1 MLLFFVNI
9 RNAHTCYVYDT
20 KIKMNEFWVTY
31 VVADSMFFF
40 SFMNTKMKKLLPNCD
55 YI

>member
-1 MLLFFVNI
+1 M
-9 RNAHTCYVYDT
+9 
-20 KIKMNEFWVTY
+20 KIKMNKFWVTY

-55 YI
+55 YIQLSVKYIRDH